1 MSKLTT
7 LAVITLLVAC
17 AEAPQPQTDL
27 DGLKAMRDVVQA
39 RLDTRDPA
47 TIATLYAENGSVLPP
62 NGDIVKGRA
71 AIEAFWVE
79 FLSSGISVNVTD
91 TNVHASGDVGYKVGT
106 YTIASAYGELLDE
119 GKYVEVW
126 HYMDGKWQMM
136 YDMFSSNRP
145 LSAPARVDEAQV
157 MDED

>member
-79 FLSSGISVNVTD
+79 FLSSGISINVTD
-91 TNVHASGDVGYKVGT
+91 TNVNASGDVGYKTGT
-106 YTIASAYGELLDE
+106 YTIASAYGELLDD

-126 HYMDGKWQMM
+126 HHMDGKWQMM
-136 YDMFSSNRP
+136 YDIFNSNRP
-145 LSAPARVDEAQV
+145 VAAPAPGDEAQV
-157 MDED
+157 MDEL

>member
-7 LAVITLLVAC
+7 LVFVTLLTAC

-47 TIATLYAENGSVLPP
+47 AIATLYAESGSILPP
-62 NGDIVKGRA
+62 NGDAVKGHA

-79 FLSSGISVNVTD
+79 FLSSGISIKVTD
-91 TNVHASGDVGYKVGT
+91 TNVNAGGDVGYKAGT
-106 YTIASAYGELLDE
+106 YTIASAYGELIDE

-126 HYMDGKWQMM
+126 HYMDGRWQMM

-145 LSAPARVDEAQV
+145 LAAPARADEAQV
-157 MDED
+157 MDE